1 MKVNKL
7 SVVLSILIPIV
18 LTMLII
24 NFVFELIPTT
34 IQGLPMFLP
43 LIFCPIGIILA
54 YIDFKSEKS
63 GWSRLGLILNSV
75 LFIVPII
82 WMVGGTV
89 FFGV

>member
-54 YIDFKSEKS
+54 YIDSKS
-63 GWSRLGLILNSV
+63 GKSIWSRLGFILNSV
-75 LFIVPII
+75 LFFVPII